1 MVSLREGLMLQGGG
15 VISLV
20 GAGGKTSLMFGL
32 ARELSM
38 AGETVLTTTTTKI
51 FEPSSDQSSCVVLS
65 ESVTHILERA
75 GELSDKHLH
84 VTAAARKMPDK
95 GKLIGLRPEIIADLR
110 AAGMFRWIIVEADG
124 AAGRPLKA
132 PAAHEPVTPD
142 CTDLQIGIVGLN
154 GVGRPL
160 TDRLVFRDKLFA
172 ELTGLVP
179 GANISED
186 AVADVLVH
194 KNGIFK
200 DTPAGAMRIAFF
212 NQADIGENLEAGRRI
227 ARILSLRKSTG
238 LSRAVIGQVICEP
251 PILEVHDM
259 NNRAV

>member
-1 MVSLREGLMLQGGG
+1 MVSLREGLMLQAGG

-20 GAGGKTSLMFGL
+20 GAGGKTSLMYRL

-51 FEPSSDQSSCVVLS
+51 FEPSSDKSACVVLS
-65 ESVTHILERA
+65 ESVTNILERA
-75 GELSDKHLH
+75 GELLDQHLH
-84 VTAAARKMPDK
+84 VTAAVRKIPDT
-95 GKLIGLRPEIIADLR
+95 GKLLGFRPEIIAEFR
-110 AAGMFRWIIVEADG
+110 AAGTFQWIIVEADG

-142 CTDLQIGIVGLN
+142 CTDLQIGIFGLN
-154 GVGRPL
+154 AVGRPL
-160 TDRLVFRDKLFA
+160 TDRLVFRDELFA

-179 GANISED
+179 GAAISEG
-186 AVADVLVH
+186 AVADVVVH

>member
-1 MVSLREGLMLQGGG
+1 MASLREGLMLQGGG

-20 GAGGKTSLMFGL
+20 GAGGKTSLMFRL
-32 ARELSM
+32 ARELSI

-51 FEPSSDQSSCVVLS
+51 FEPSSDQSACVVLS
-65 ESVTHILERA
+65 ESVTNILARA
-75 GELSDKHLH
+75 GELLDKHLH
-84 VTAAARKMPDK
+84 VTAAVRRIPDK
-95 GKLIGLRPEIIADLR
+95 DKLLGFRPEMIAELR

-142 CTDLQIGIVGLN
+142 CTDLQIGI
-154 GVGRPL
+154 
-160 TDRLVFRDKLFA
+160 FRDELFA

-179 GANISED
+179 GAAISED
-186 AVADVLVH
+186 AVADVVVH
-194 KNGIFK
+194 KKGIFK
-200 DTPAGAMRIAFF
+200 DTPAGAIRIAFF

-238 LSRAVIGQVICEP
+238 LSRAVIGQAICEP